1 MQLIAPSDGAAPVLT
16 TYLDHLQHAPAA
28 IQVASCLLGSLA
40 IFAACFAPC
49 LIADHV
55 SAYRASR

>member
-1 MQLIAPSDGAAPVLT
+1 MLI
-16 TYLDHLQHAPAA
+16 TYLYHLQHASAA
-28 IQVASCLLGSLA
+28 IQVASCLLGALG
-40 IFAACFAPC
+40 IFSACFAPC

>member
-1 MQLIAPSDGAAPVLT
+1 MLT
-16 TYLDHLQHAPAA
+16 AYLVHLQHAPAA
-28 IQVASCLLGSLA
+28 IQVASCLLGSLS

-49 LIADHV
+49 MIADHV

>member
-1 MQLIAPSDGAAPVLT
+1 MLT
-16 TYLDHLQHAPAA
+16 AYFAHLQHAPAG

-40 IFAACFAPC
+40 FGALCFAPG

-55 SAYRASR
+55 RAYRASR